1 VSRKFDIDRT
11 TDVVS
16 HFDEITA
23 EDFRESRPFAEFCVQ
38 VLEAVRSAPGATFR
52 ALKQRFAD
60 EYRLTLAIDD
70 LIATRLIERRSQGVF
85 ITRFFPA
92 EKQG

>member
-1 VSRKFDIDRT
+1 MSRK
-11 TDVVS
+11 
-16 HFDEITA
+16 TA
-23 EDFRESRPFAEFCVQ
+23 EDFREERPFAEFCVQ

-60 EYRLTLAIDD
+60 EYRLTLAIED